1 MNSPNR
7 RTFNVQSLF
16 NYKAGYNPLPMSIS
30 VALESPRQQDGQP
43 LDYAYL
49 LRLKQSHPTL
59 RLLAADNGPLIISF
73 LYLQFIRPNR
83 RSLAQSDLVSR
94 LDDYLYQ
101 LRQVY
106 GEELYPKGAQ
116 RYLDDWSDER
126 SPFLRK
132 YYTAQDDEPV
142 FDLTPAT
149 EKAVEWLQE
158 LQSREFVGTESR
170 LLTVFRLLQE
180 IVSGSERDPQLRIAE
195 LERQKAQIDREIDEI
210 RAGRLATLDPT
221 QVRERFHQ
229 AEDTARRLLA
239 DFRQVEYNFREL
251 DRRTRERIAT
261 SDRPKGDMLDDIFS
275 GHDEIRDS
283 DQGRSFRAFW
293 EFLMSPRRQE
303 ELDALVAAVGSL
315 LQGAGGEIPETGGAG
330 PAGEPEP
337 GAMQASILARIRYY
351 LLDAGEKVYQTN
363 NQLVEQLRK
372 YLDDQ
377 AWLENKRIM
386 ELIRGLEREAIM
398 LKDAHPGDRHFTDLD
413 ELHPGLDLVMSRG
426 LFQPPR
432 SPAIETLDLTDGE
445 AEVEVNALFSQIYVD
460 RQELASN
467 VKRLLQ
473 RQSQV
478 SLPQVV
484 QRFPVYKGVAEV
496 VGYLSLAV
504 DDDKAMIDTEHEEQ
518 VTVNDDQGRRK
529 LVRLPRVV
537 FSR

>member
-1 MNSPNR
+1 MSVSIEQKPPR
-7 RTFNVQSLF
+7 HEDWQSL
-16 NYKAGYNPLPMSIS
+16 
-30 VALESPRQQDGQP
+30 
-43 LDYAYL
+43 DYEYL

-59 RLLAADNGPLIISF
+59 KLLAADNGPLIISF
-73 LYLQFIRPNR
+73 LYLQFIKVNR
-83 RSLAQSDLVSR
+83 RSFAQSDLVSR

-101 LRQVY
+101 LRQIH
-106 GEELYPKGAQ
+106 GEALYPKSAQ
-116 RYLDDWSDER
+116 RYLDDWSDES

-132 YYTAQDDEPV
+132 YYTAQSDEPV

-158 LQSREFVGTESR
+158 LLAREFVGTESR

-180 IVSGSERDPQLRIAE
+180 IVSGSERDPQVRIAE
-195 LERQKAQIDREIDEI
+195 LERQRGEIDREIADI
-210 RAGRLATLDPT
+210 RAGRLETLDTT

-229 AEDTARRLLA
+229 AEDTARKLLA

-261 SDRPKGDMLDDIFS
+261 SDRPKGEMLDDIFT
-275 GHDEIRDS
+275 GHDEIRNS

-303 ELDALVAAVGSL
+303 ELETLVAAVGGL
-315 LQGAGGEIPETGGAG
+315 LNDSHDRPPSRDAQVSRAQDAQERPDS
-330 PAGEPEP
+330 
-337 GAMQASILARIRYY
+337 MDQSILARIRYY

-386 ELIRGLEREAIM
+386 ELIRGIEKQAIT
-398 LKDAHPGDRHFTDLD
+398 LKDEAPDSRHFTGLD
-413 ELHPGLDLVMSRG
+413 DLHPGLDLVMSRG
-426 LFQPPR
+426 LFQPPK
-432 SPAIETLDLTDGE
+432 SPVIETLDLSDGE
-445 AEVEVNALFSQIYVD
+445 ADVEVSALFRQTYVD
-460 RQELASN
+460 RRELAAN

-478 SLPQVV
+478 SLSQVL
-484 QRFPVYKGVAEV
+484 QRFPAKKGVAEV
-496 VGYLSLAV
+496 VGYLSLAAE
-504 DDDKAMIDTEHEEQ
+504 DDKAMIDTGNEER
-518 VTVNDDQGRRK
+518 VIVNDEKGRRK
-529 LVRLPRVV
+529 SVRLPIVV
-537 FSR
+537 FTR

>member
-1 MNSPNR
+1 
-7 RTFNVQSLF
+7 
-16 NYKAGYNPLPMSIS
+16 MSTP
-30 VALESPRQQDGQP
+30 VRPESPRQQNGQS

-73 LYLQFIRPNR
+73 LYLQFVRPNR

-132 YYTAQDDEPV
+132 YYTSQGDEPV
-142 FDLTPAT
+142 FDLTPAS

-180 IVSGSERDPQLRIAE
+180 IVSGSERDPQLRIEE
-195 LERQKAQIDREIDEI
+195 LERQKAQIDQEIEAI
-210 RAGRLATLDPT
+210 RAGRLATLDST

-261 SDRPKGDMLDDIFS
+261 SDRPKGAMLDDIFS

-293 EFLMSPRRQE
+293 EFLMSPQRQQ
-303 ELDALVAAVGSL
+303 ELDTLVAAVGNL
-315 LQGAGGEIPETGGAG
+315 LQEADGAVPETGR
-330 PAGEPEP
+330 AGEPDA
-337 GAMQASILARIRYY
+337 GAMQDAVMQASILARIRYY

-386 ELIRGLEREAIM
+386 ELIRGIEREAIR
-398 LKDAHPGDRHFTDLD
+398 LKDAAPGDRHLIDLD
-413 ELHPGLDLVMSRG
+413 ALHPGLDLVMSRG

-432 SPAIETLDLTDGE
+432 SPAIKTLDLTNGE
-445 AEVEVNALFSQIYVD
+445 ADVDVDALFDQTYVD
-460 RQELASN
+460 RQELEAN
-467 VKRLLQ
+467 VRRLLQ

-478 SLPQVV
+478 SLSQVV
-484 QRFPVYKGVAEV
+484 QRFPVHKGVAEV

-504 DDDKAMIDTEHEEQ
+504 DNDKALIDAGHEER

-529 LVRLPRVV
+529 SVRLPRVV